1 MVRIDVENR
10 TPAPEASTSVS
21 KRLGLEWVGS
31 HASIDVLK
39 DGLPN
44 DGH

>member
-1 MVRIDVENR
+1 MENR

>member
-1 MVRIDVENR
+1 MARTDVENR
-10 TPAPEASTSVS
+10 KPAPEASTSVS

-31 HASIDVLK
+31 HASIHVL
-39 DGLPN
+39 GVGSPT

>member
-1 MVRIDVENR
+1 MRIDVENR
-10 TPAPEASTSVS
+10 TPALEASTSVS

-31 HASIDVLK
+31 HASIHVLE
-39 DGLPN
+39 DCLPN